1 MKQAMQAAGP
11 MGWGLLLLAILA
23 LGLTP
28 AAWLLRALVARA
40 FGARPAFFAALWT
53 VLFAAVLW
61 AMLAV
66 AGLIATHGTALGS
79 GAPFAG
85 VAMALSWLALG
96 VGVRWYLP
104 GPDGAKLAWPRALWA
119 ALPPGL
125 LLWGEAAVLAWDE
138 ARGLRLALGWL
149 GIA

>member
-1 MKQAMQAAGP
+1 
-11 MGWGLLLLAILA
+11 MGWGLLLLAILVLA
-23 LGLTP
+23 MAP

-40 FGARPAFFAALWT
+40 FGARPAFGAALWT

-66 AGLIATHGTALGS
+66 IALIAAHGSALGS
-79 GAPFAG
+79 GAPFAA
-85 VAMALSWLALG
+85 VAMALSWLALAA
-96 VGVRWYLP
+96 GVRWYLP

-119 ALPPGL
+119 ALPPAL
-125 LLWGEAAVLAWDE
+125 LVWGEVAVSMWNEAAVL
-138 ARGLRLALGWL
+138 RQVLGWI